1 MGRER
6 KTLEPR
12 EAIENTIGM
21 AENARVS
28 EIHRDRRLAVLY
40 IYIIVYIYIYIYMDI
55 HIETEKILKTE
66 TETEKRTW

>member
-28 EIHRDRRLAVLY
+28 EIHHEHDSWFSWNEKTY
-40 IYIIVYIYIYIYMDI
+40 IC
-55 HIETEKILKTE
+55 
-66 TETEKRTW
+66 